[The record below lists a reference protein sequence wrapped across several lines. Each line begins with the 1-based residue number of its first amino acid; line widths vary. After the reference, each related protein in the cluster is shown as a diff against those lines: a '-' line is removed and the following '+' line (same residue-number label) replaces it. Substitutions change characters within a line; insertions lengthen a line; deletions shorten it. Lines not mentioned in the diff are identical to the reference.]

1 MTPNANAIAMN
12 LTQVRQQITDAAQE
26 ANRTPESIALLAVS
40 KTKPVSAIRA
50 AYAAGQRLFAENYV
64 QEGVNKIHECQD
76 LDGIQWHFVGPI
88 QSNKTKDIAEHFDWV
103 HSIDREK
110 IARRLNEQRL
120 PRQAPLQVL
129 IQVNIDDEASKAG
142 ITLHQIDTLAS
153 FIRSCPHLQLRGL
166 MAIPRANSSEN
177 EQASSFSALQH
188 AFLELQQGD
197 PKVDTLSLGMSGD
210 LASAIKYGSTMVRI
224 GTAIF
229 GARERNA

>member
-12 LTQVRQQITDAAQE
+12 LTRVRQQILDAAKN
-26 ANRTPESIALLAVS
+26 ANRTPESIALLTVS
-40 KTKPVSAIRA
+40 KTKPASAIRS

-64 QEGVNKIHECQD
+64 QEGIGKISECQD
-76 LDGIQWHFVGPI
+76 LEGIQWHFIGPI
-88 QSNKTKDIAEHFDWV
+88 QSNKTKDIASHFDWV

-110 IARRLNEQRL
+110 IARRLNDQRSS
-120 PRQAPLQVL
+120 RQAPLQVL

-142 ITLHQIDTLAS
+142 ITLREINTLAT
-153 FIRSCPHLQLRGL
+153 FIRNCPHLQLRGL
-166 MAIPRANSSEN
+166 MAIPRAESSEK
-177 EQASSFSALQH
+177 EQASSFSALQQ

-197 PKVDTLSLGMSGD
+197 PKIDTLSLGMSGD

-229 GARERNA
+229 GAR